1 MYNGTTAAS
10 IRSPDAAAGP
20 LSPALSAATSTAL
33 ASALQLQPVGS
44 GVLSEESS
52 FRSAGVIA
60 EPELFQYSIHQGS
73 EFLILASDG
82 VWDKVRSRLGGWSGS
97 WILLLDPSGLQVPH
111 PRL

>member
-10 IRSPDAAAGP
+10 IRSPDADAAP
-20 LSPALSAATSTAL
+20 LSPALSAAAVPAL
-33 ASALQLQPVGS
+33 ASNLQLQPAGS

-82 VWDKVRSRLGGWSGS
+82 VWDKVRSRLVGEFGG
-97 WILLLDPSGLQVPH
+97 
-111 PRL
+111 